1 MIRLKLVK
9 FKMKRFVIH
18 IMLIIG
24 FVGFSQSQPKVSVKA
39 DTTKIRIGE
48 TINFEIIVD
57 NADTG
62 VNFSEIK
69 LDSFGRVELIESFD
83 IDTLKNR
90 LVKKYTL
97 TSWDSGR
104 YVIPRQR
111 VYVWSQE
118 YLTDSLMIDVNTVA
132 VDTLKQQLYTIKAI
146 QNEPYTFDDFKN
158 YLLWILGI
166 LLVLGLILYFL
177 FKRKKTE
184 YDAMGQ
190 PILAPYQEA
199 ILHLKQLDKKQLW
212 QNNQVKE
219 YYSELTSI
227 VRYYIE
233 RELKIPALERTTDG
247 LIDTLTDF
255 SEAESIV
262 TTPETIKKLKGLLQE
277 ADLVKFAKSKPV
289 ASEIE
294 NDREN
299 AEEIINTLQPTAV
312 MNTMQD
318 VESELPII
326 LVQKPTYK
334 KPTLLSKVLIIIGL
348 LLLISI
354 IAYGVSTALR
364 MQGVSQEAMQVEQQL
379 NQNADEVE

>member
-1 MIRLKLVK
+1 MVSK
-9 FKMKRFVIH
+9 FKMRTYLLH
-18 IMLIIG
+18 IIVLVG
-24 FVGFSQSQPKVSVKA
+24 FVGFSQNQPKISVKT

-48 TINFEIIVD
+48 TINYEIVVD

-62 VNFSEIK
+62 VNFTEIQ
-69 LDSFGRVELIESFD
+69 LDSFGRVEVVESFD
-83 IDTLKNR
+83 INTLKNR
-90 LVKKYTL
+90 LIKKYSL
-97 TSWDSGR
+97 TSFDSGR

-132 VDTLKQQLYTIKAI
+132 VDTLKQQLFTIKAI

-158 YLLWILGI
+158 YLLWLLGI
-166 LLVLGLILYFL
+166 LLIIGLILYFL

-212 QNNQVKE
+212 QNNKVKE

-233 RELKIPALERTTDG
+233 RELKIPALERTTDA

-255 SEAESIV
+255 SDAESIV
-262 TTPETIKKLKGLLQE
+262 TTPETIKKLKALLQE
-277 ADLVKFAKSKPV
+277 ADLVKFAKSKPM
-289 ASEIE
+289 ANEIE
-294 NDREN
+294 NDRVD

-326 LVQKPTYK
+326 LVQKPPYK
-334 KPTLLSKVLIIIGL
+334 GPSTSGKVLIVIGL
-348 LLLISI
+348 LLILSAILYS
-354 IAYGVSTALR
+354 VSTALR
-364 MQGVSQEAMQVEQQL
+364 VQGAIQDAVQQEQQL
-379 NQNADEVE
+379 NQNVDDVE

>member
-1 MIRLKLVK
+1 MVLK
-9 FKMKRFVIH
+9 FKMRTYV
-18 IMLIIG
+18 LQVVLL
-24 FVGFSQSQPKVSVKA
+24 VGFASFAQNQPKISVKT

-48 TINFEIIVD
+48 TINYEIIVD

-62 VNFSEIK
+62 VNFSEIQ
-69 LDSFGRVELIESFD
+69 LDSFGRIEVVESFD

-90 LVKKYTL
+90 LIKKYSL
-97 TSWDSGR
+97 TSFDSGR

-132 VDTLKQQLYTIKAI
+132 VDTLKQQLFTIKAI

-166 LLVLGLILYFL
+166 LLIIGLILYFL

-212 QNNQVKE
+212 QNNKVKE
-219 YYSELTSI
+219 HYSELTSI

-255 SEAESIV
+255 SDAESIV
-262 TTPETIKKLKGLLQE
+262 TTPETIKKLKALLQE
-277 ADLVKFAKSKPV
+277 ADLVKFAKSKPM
-289 ASEIE
+289 ANEIE
-294 NDREN
+294 NDRVD

-326 LVQKPTYK
+326 LVQKPPYK
-334 KPTLLSKVLIIIGL
+334 GPSVTGKVLIIIGL
-348 LLLISI
+348 LLMLSAILYS
-354 IAYGVSTALR
+354 VSTALR
-364 MQGVSQEAMQVEQQL
+364 VQGAIQDAVQQEQQL
-379 NQNADEVE
+379 NKNVDDVE

>member
-1 MIRLKLVK
+1 
-9 FKMKRFVIH
+9 MKR
-18 IMLIIG
+18 LITYIVFFIG
-24 FVGFSQSQPKVSVKA
+24 FAVFAQKQPEISVKA

-48 TINFEIIVD
+48 TINYEIIVD

-62 VNFSEIK
+62 VNFSDIK
-69 LDSFGRVELIESFD
+69 LDSFGRVEVIESFD

-90 LVKKYTL
+90 LIKKYTL

-158 YLLWILGI
+158 YILWILGI

-177 FKRKKTE
+177 FKRKNAE
-184 YDAMGQ
+184 FDAAGQ

-212 QNNQVKE
+212 QNNKVKE

-255 SEAESIV
+255 SDAESIV
-262 TTPETIKKLKGLLQE
+262 TTPETIKKLKALLQE

-289 ASEIE
+289 ATEIE

-312 MNTMQD
+312 MNTLQD
-318 VESELPII
+318 VESELPIV
-326 LVQKPTYK
+326 LVQKPVYK
-334 KPTLLSKVLIIIGL
+334 KPSLISKTLIILGL
-348 LLLISI
+348 LLLIFAISY
-354 IAYGVSTALR
+354 AVSSGLR
-364 MQGVSQEAMQVEQQL
+364 MKGAYDDAYQEYQQL
-379 NQNADEVE
+379 NQSADELE

>member
-1 MIRLKLVK
+1 MNRLNVLR
-9 FKMKRFVIH
+9 FKMRTFVLH
-18 IMLIIG
+18 IILLVG
-24 FVGFSQSQPKVSVKA
+24 FVGFSQNRPKISVKA

-48 TINFEIIVD
+48 TINYEIIVD
-57 NADTG
+57 NANTG

-69 LDSFGRVELIESFD
+69 LDSFARIEVVESFD

-90 LVKKYTL
+90 LIKKYAL
-97 TSWDSGR
+97 TSFDSGR

-118 YLTDSLMIDVNTVA
+118 YLTDSLIIDVNTIA
-132 VDTLKQQLYTIKAI
+132 VDTIKQQLFTIKSI

-166 LLVLGLILYFL
+166 LFVIGLVLYFL

-184 YDAMGQ
+184 FDAMGQ

-212 QNNQVKE
+212 QNNRVKE
-219 YYSELTSI
+219 HYSELTSI

-255 SEAESIV
+255 SDAESIV
-262 TTPETIKKLKGLLQE
+262 TTPETIKKLKALLQE
-277 ADLVKFAKSKPV
+277 ADLVKFAKSKPI
-289 ASEIE
+289 ADEIE
-294 NDREN
+294 NDRVD

-326 LVQKPTYK
+326 LVQKPAYK
-334 KPTLLSKVLIIIGL
+334 KPSVVNKVLIIIGL
-348 LLLISI
+348 LLIFSAMMYSVL
-354 IAYGVSTALR
+354 TAVR
-364 MQGVSQEAMQVEQQL
+364 MQGAFQDAYQQEQQL
-379 NQNADEVE
+379 NQNVDDVE